1 MIKLTIGNIN
11 ITLHNIDKSLLP
23 VNILKFCSSH
33 RESDL
38 NYYFT
43 FVPKIYAKNDS
54 NYRIIFA
61 NKDLTIYKDCNEH
74 EIRELYFP
82 ENHELY
88 AIYQETSNRN
98 INITICTKR
107 LQLFKFETIFVSTL
121 SLEKQLYLH
130 NSFIF
135 HCSYLDFEGKAILF
149 SGPSGIGKTT
159 HTNLWCQ
166 YLPDR
171 AKVLNGDKC
180 LLSRE
185 GNTFYANGWPICG
198 SSGIC
203 HNERREVRA
212 VVLLQQ
218 APENRLIEEKKI
230 LTFRRVLEQLTV
242 NYWNRE
248 FTEAA
253 MTFADSLVSTLPC
266 FTYGCNISREA
277 VDILYQQLIT
287 ANK

>member
-1 MIKLTIGNIN
+1 MIRLTIGNLHIQLEGIDRVHLPANTLLFESTFEEADLYYTFHTDRQPCLPN
-11 ITLHNIDKSLLP
+11 IPPVYRKPDILVFRQPSRLESRLLILPDNQTAYAYLEETDSNHTEIYFNSAYTSLL
-23 VNILKFCSSH
+23 ST
-33 RESDL
+33 D
-38 NYYFT
+38 
-43 FVPKIYAKNDS
+43 
-54 NYRIIFA
+54 
-61 NKDLTIYKDCNEH
+61 
-74 EIRELYFP
+74 
-82 ENHELY
+82 
-88 AIYQETSNRN
+88 
-98 INITICTKR
+98 
-107 LQLFKFETIFVSTL
+107 TIFHSML
-121 SLEKQLYLH
+121 ALEKHLVLQ
-130 NSFIF
+130 NAFVF

-203 HNERREVRA
+203 YNERREVRA
-212 VVLLQQ
+212 IVLLQQ
-218 APENRLIEEKKI
+218 APKNRLIEEKKI

-248 FTEAA
+248 FTDAA
-253 MTFADSLVSTLPC
+253 MTFADSLVSILPC
-266 FTYGCNISREA
+266 FTYGCNISSEA
-277 VDILYQQLIT
+277 VDTLYQQLIT

>member
-1 MIKLTIGNIN
+1 MIRLTIGN
-11 ITLHNIDKSLLP
+11 LHIQLEGIDRAHLPANSLLFESTFEEADLYYTFHTDRQPRLPNIPP
-23 VNILKFCSSH
+23 VYQKSDILVFRQPSGL
-33 RESDL
+33 ESRLLILPDRQAA
-38 NYYFT
+38 
-43 FVPKIYAKNDS
+43 YAYLEETDS
-54 NYRIIFA
+54 NHME
-61 NKDLTIYKDCNEH
+61 IYFNPA
-74 EIRELYFP
+74 Y
-82 ENHELY
+82 
-88 AIYQETSNRN
+88 TSLLN
-98 INITICTKR
+98 TD
-107 LQLFKFETIFVSTL
+107 TIFHSML
-121 SLEKQLYLH
+121 ALEKHLVLQ
-130 NSFIF
+130 NSFVF
-135 HCSYLDFEGKAILF
+135 HCAYLDFEEKAILF

-180 LLSRE
+180 LLSQD

-248 FTEAA
+248 FTDAA
-253 MTFADSLVSTLPC
+253 MTFADSLVSTLPY

-277 VDILYQQLIT
+277 VDTLYQQLIT
-287 ANK
+287 VNK

>member
-1 MIKLTIGNIN
+1 MIRLTIGNLHIQLEDIDRAHLPAN
-11 ITLHNIDKSLLP
+11 TLLFESTFEEADLYYTFHTDRQPCLPNTPPIYRKPDILVFRQLSGLESRLLILPDGQAAYAYLEETDSQHTEIYFNPAYTSLL
-23 VNILKFCSSH
+23 NT
-33 RESDL
+33 D
-38 NYYFT
+38 
-43 FVPKIYAKNDS
+43 
-54 NYRIIFA
+54 
-61 NKDLTIYKDCNEH
+61 
-74 EIRELYFP
+74 
-82 ENHELY
+82 
-88 AIYQETSNRN
+88 
-98 INITICTKR
+98 
-107 LQLFKFETIFVSTL
+107 TIFHSML
-121 SLEKQLYLH
+121 ALEKHLVLQ
-130 NSFIF
+130 NSFVF

-166 YLPDR
+166 YLPDQ

-212 VVLLQQ
+212 IVLLQQ
-218 APENRLIEEKKI
+218 APDNRLIEEKKM

-248 FTEAA
+248 FTDAA

-277 VDILYQQLIT
+277 VDTLYQQLT
-287 ANK
+287 TTNK

>member
-1 MIKLTIGNIN
+1 MIRLTIGNLHIQLEGIDRAHLPAN
-11 ITLHNIDKSLLP
+11 TLLFESTFEEADLYYTFHTDQQPRLPNTPPIYRKPDILVFRQPSRLESRLLILPDRQAAYAYLEETDSQHTEIYFNPAYTSLL
-23 VNILKFCSSH
+23 NT
-33 RESDL
+33 D
-38 NYYFT
+38 
-43 FVPKIYAKNDS
+43 
-54 NYRIIFA
+54 
-61 NKDLTIYKDCNEH
+61 
-74 EIRELYFP
+74 
-82 ENHELY
+82 
-88 AIYQETSNRN
+88 
-98 INITICTKR
+98 
-107 LQLFKFETIFVSTL
+107 TIFHSML
-121 SLEKQLYLH
+121 ALEKHLVLR
-130 NSFIF
+130 NSFVF

-203 HNERREVRA
+203 YNERREVRA

-287 ANK
+287 SNK

>member
-1 MIKLTIGNIN
+1 MIRLTIGNLHIQLEGIDRAHLPTN
-11 ITLHNIDKSLLP
+11 TLLFESTFQEADLYYTFHTNRQPHLPNRPPVYRKPDILVFRQPSGLESRLLMLPDRQAAYAYLEETDSNHMEIYFNSAYTSLL
-23 VNILKFCSSH
+23 SA
-33 RESDL
+33 D
-38 NYYFT
+38 
-43 FVPKIYAKNDS
+43 
-54 NYRIIFA
+54 
-61 NKDLTIYKDCNEH
+61 
-74 EIRELYFP
+74 
-82 ENHELY
+82 
-88 AIYQETSNRN
+88 
-98 INITICTKR
+98 
-107 LQLFKFETIFVSTL
+107 TIFHSML
-121 SLEKQLYLH
+121 ALEKHLVLQ
-130 NSFIF
+130 NSFVF

-203 HNERREVRA
+203 YNERREVRA

-248 FTEAA
+248 FTDAA

-277 VDILYQQLIT
+277 VDTLYQQLIT

>member
-1 MIKLTIGNIN
+1 MIRLTIGNLHIQLEGIDRAHLPANTLLFESTFEEVDLYYTFHTDRQPHLPN
-11 ITLHNIDKSLLP
+11 IPPIYQKPDILVFRQPSGLESRLL
-23 VNILKFCSSH
+23 ILPDSQ
-33 RESDL
+33 
-38 NYYFT
+38 T
-43 FVPKIYAKNDS
+43 AYAYLEETDS
-54 NYRIIFA
+54 NH
-61 NKDLTIYKDCNEH
+61 TEIYFNPA
-74 EIRELYFP
+74 Y
-82 ENHELY
+82 
-88 AIYQETSNRN
+88 TS
-98 INITICTKR
+98 
-107 LQLFKFETIFVSTL
+107 LQNTDTIFHSML
-121 SLEKQLYLH
+121 ALEKHLVLQ
-130 NSFIF
+130 NSFAF
-135 HCSYLDFEGKAILF
+135 HCAYLDFEGKAILF

-287 ANK
+287 SNK

>member
-1 MIKLTIGNIN
+1 MIRLTIGNLHIQLEGIDRAYLPANTLLFESTFEEADLYYTFHTDRQPCLPN
-11 ITLHNIDKSLLP
+11 IPPVYRKPDILVFRQPSGLESRLLILPDGQAAYAYLEETDSNHTEIYFNPAYTSLL
-23 VNILKFCSSH
+23 NT
-33 RESDL
+33 D
-38 NYYFT
+38 
-43 FVPKIYAKNDS
+43 
-54 NYRIIFA
+54 
-61 NKDLTIYKDCNEH
+61 
-74 EIRELYFP
+74 
-82 ENHELY
+82 
-88 AIYQETSNRN
+88 
-98 INITICTKR
+98 
-107 LQLFKFETIFVSTL
+107 TIFHSML
-121 SLEKQLYLH
+121 ALEKQLVLQ
-130 NSFIF
+130 NSFVF
-135 HCSYLDFEGKAILF
+135 HCSYLNFEGKAILF

-166 YLPDR
+166 YLPDQ

-212 VVLLQQ
+212 IVLLQQ

-248 FTEAA
+248 FTDAA

-277 VDILYQQLIT
+277 VNTLYQQLIT
-287 ANK
+287 SNK

>member
-1 MIKLTIGNIN
+1 MIRLTIGNLHIQLEGIDRAHLPAN
-11 ITLHNIDKSLLP
+11 TLLFESTFEEADLYYTFHTDQQPRLPNTPPIYRKPDILVFRQPSRLESRLLILPDRQAAYAYLEETDSQHTEIYFNPAYTSLL
-23 VNILKFCSSH
+23 NT
-33 RESDL
+33 D
-38 NYYFT
+38 
-43 FVPKIYAKNDS
+43 
-54 NYRIIFA
+54 
-61 NKDLTIYKDCNEH
+61 
-74 EIRELYFP
+74 
-82 ENHELY
+82 
-88 AIYQETSNRN
+88 
-98 INITICTKR
+98 
-107 LQLFKFETIFVSTL
+107 TIFHSML
-121 SLEKQLYLH
+121 ALEKHLVLR
-130 NSFIF
+130 NSFVF

-203 HNERREVRA
+203 YNERREVRA

-248 FTEAA
+248 FTDAA

-287 ANK
+287 SNK

>member
-1 MIKLTIGNIN
+1 MIRLTIGNLHIQLEGIDRAHLPAN
-11 ITLHNIDKSLLP
+11 TLLFESTFEEADLYYTFHTDQQPRLPNTPPIYRKPDILVFRQPSRLESRLLILPDRQAAYAYLEETDSQHTEIYFNPAYTSLL
-23 VNILKFCSSH
+23 NT
-33 RESDL
+33 D
-38 NYYFT
+38 
-43 FVPKIYAKNDS
+43 
-54 NYRIIFA
+54 
-61 NKDLTIYKDCNEH
+61 
-74 EIRELYFP
+74 
-82 ENHELY
+82 
-88 AIYQETSNRN
+88 
-98 INITICTKR
+98 
-107 LQLFKFETIFVSTL
+107 TIFHSML
-121 SLEKQLYLH
+121 ALEKHLVLR
-130 NSFIF
+130 NSFVF

-180 LLSRE
+180 LLSHE

-198 SSGIC
+198 SSGLC
-203 HNERREVRA
+203 YNERREVRA

-287 ANK
+287 SNK

>member
-1 MIKLTIGNIN
+1 MIRLTIGNLHIQLEDIDRAHLPAN
-11 ITLHNIDKSLLP
+11 TLLFESTFEEADLYYTFHTDRQPCLPNTPPIYRKPDILVFRQLSGLESRLLILPDGQAAYAYLEETDSQHTEIYFNPAYTSLL
-23 VNILKFCSSH
+23 NT
-33 RESDL
+33 D
-38 NYYFT
+38 
-43 FVPKIYAKNDS
+43 
-54 NYRIIFA
+54 
-61 NKDLTIYKDCNEH
+61 
-74 EIRELYFP
+74 
-82 ENHELY
+82 
-88 AIYQETSNRN
+88 
-98 INITICTKR
+98 
-107 LQLFKFETIFVSTL
+107 TIFHSML
-121 SLEKQLYLH
+121 ALEKHLVLQ
-130 NSFIF
+130 NSFVF
-135 HCSYLDFEGKAILF
+135 HCSYIDFEGKAVLF

-203 HNERREVRA
+203 YNERREVRA

-218 APENRLIEEKKI
+218 APENRLIEEKKM
-230 LTFRRVLEQLTV
+230 LMFRRVLEQLTV
-242 NYWNRE
+242 NYWNRK
-248 FTEAA
+248 FTDAA

-266 FTYGCNISREA
+266 FTYACNISREA
-277 VDILYQQLIT
+277 VDTLYQQLIT

>member
-1 MIKLTIGNIN
+1 MIRLTIGNLHIQLEGIDRAHLPAN
-11 ITLHNIDKSLLP
+11 TLLFESTFEEADLYYTFHTDQQPRLPNTPPIYRKPDILVFRQPSRLESRLLILPDRQAAYAYLEETDSQHTEIYFNPAYTSLL
-23 VNILKFCSSH
+23 NT
-33 RESDL
+33 D
-38 NYYFT
+38 
-43 FVPKIYAKNDS
+43 
-54 NYRIIFA
+54 
-61 NKDLTIYKDCNEH
+61 
-74 EIRELYFP
+74 
-82 ENHELY
+82 
-88 AIYQETSNRN
+88 
-98 INITICTKR
+98 
-107 LQLFKFETIFVSTL
+107 TIFHSML
-121 SLEKQLYLH
+121 ALEKHLVLR
-130 NSFIF
+130 NSFVF

-203 HNERREVRA
+203 YNERREVRA
-212 VVLLQQ
+212 IVLLQQ

-287 ANK
+287 SNK

>member
-1 MIKLTIGNIN
+1 ML
-11 ITLHNIDKSLLP
+11 
-23 VNILKFCSSH
+23 
-33 RESDL
+33 
-38 NYYFT
+38 
-43 FVPKIYAKNDS
+43 A
-54 NYRIIFA
+54 
-61 NKDLTIYKDCNEH
+61 
-74 EIRELYFP
+74 
-82 ENHELY
+82 
-88 AIYQETSNRN
+88 
-98 INITICTKR
+98 
-107 LQLFKFETIFVSTL
+107 
-121 SLEKQLYLH
+121 LEKHLVLQ
-130 NSFIF
+130 NSFAF
-135 HCSYLDFEGKAILF
+135 HCAYLDFEGKAILF

-166 YLPDR
+166 YLPDQ

-185 GNTFYANGWPICG
+185 GSTFYANGWPICG

-287 ANK
+287 SNK

>member
-1 MIKLTIGNIN
+1 MIRLTIGNLHIQLEGIDRVHLPAN
-11 ITLHNIDKSLLP
+11 TLLFESTFEEADLYYTFHTDQNPRLPDMPPVYRKPDILVFRQPSGLESRLLILPDGQAAYAYMEETDSNHTEIYFNPAYTSLL
-23 VNILKFCSSH
+23 NT
-33 RESDL
+33 D
-38 NYYFT
+38 
-43 FVPKIYAKNDS
+43 
-54 NYRIIFA
+54 
-61 NKDLTIYKDCNEH
+61 
-74 EIRELYFP
+74 
-82 ENHELY
+82 
-88 AIYQETSNRN
+88 
-98 INITICTKR
+98 
-107 LQLFKFETIFVSTL
+107 TIFHSML
-121 SLEKQLYLH
+121 ALEKHLVLR
-130 NSFIF
+130 NSFVF
-135 HCSYLDFEGKAILF
+135 HCSYLDFEGKAVLF

-166 YLPDR
+166 YLPDQ

-180 LLSRE
+180 LLSHE

-203 HNERREVRA
+203 YNERREVRA
-212 VVLLQQ
+212 IVLLQQ
-218 APENRLIEEKKI
+218 APENKLIEEKKI

-248 FTEAA
+248 FTDAA

-277 VDILYQQLIT
+277 VDTLYQQLIT

>member
-1 MIKLTIGNIN
+1 MIRLTIGELHIQLEGIDRAHLPAN
-11 ITLHNIDKSLLP
+11 TLLFESTFEEADLYYTFHTDRKPRLADMPPIYRKPDILVFRQPSGLESRLL
-23 VNILKFCSSH
+23 ILP
-33 RESDL
+33 DGQAA
-38 NYYFT
+38 
-43 FVPKIYAKNDS
+43 YAYLEENDS
-54 NYRIIFA
+54 NHME
-61 NKDLTIYKDCNEH
+61 IYFNPA
-74 EIRELYFP
+74 Y
-82 ENHELY
+82 
-88 AIYQETSNRN
+88 TS
-98 INITICTKR
+98 
-107 LQLFKFETIFVSTL
+107 LLSADTIFHSML
-121 SLEKQLYLH
+121 ALEKHLVLQ
-130 NSFIF
+130 NSFVF
-135 HCSYLDFEGKAILF
+135 HCSYLDFEGKAVLF

-180 LLSRE
+180 LLSQE

-203 HNERREVRA
+203 YNERREVRA

-248 FTEAA
+248 FTDAA

-266 FTYGCNISREA
+266 FTYDCNISREA
-277 VDILYQQLIT
+277 VDTLYQQLIT
-287 ANK
+287 VNK

>member
-1 MIKLTIGNIN
+1 MIRLTIGNLHIQLEGIDRAHLPAN
-11 ITLHNIDKSLLP
+11 TLLFESAFEEADLYYTFHTDQQPRLPNTPPIYRKPDILVFRQPSRLESRLLILPDRQAAYAYLEETDSRHTEIYFNPAYTSLL
-23 VNILKFCSSH
+23 NT
-33 RESDL
+33 D
-38 NYYFT
+38 
-43 FVPKIYAKNDS
+43 
-54 NYRIIFA
+54 
-61 NKDLTIYKDCNEH
+61 
-74 EIRELYFP
+74 
-82 ENHELY
+82 
-88 AIYQETSNRN
+88 
-98 INITICTKR
+98 
-107 LQLFKFETIFVSTL
+107 TIFHSML
-121 SLEKQLYLH
+121 ALEKHLVLQ
-130 NSFIF
+130 NSFVF

-166 YLPDR
+166 YLPDQ

-203 HNERREVRA
+203 YNERREVRA

-248 FTEAA
+248 FTDAA

-277 VDILYQQLIT
+277 VDTLYQQLT
-287 ANK
+287 TTNK

>member
-1 MIKLTIGNIN
+1 MIRLTIGNLHIQLEGIDRAHLPAN
-11 ITLHNIDKSLLP
+11 TLLFESTFEEADLYYTFHTDRQPRLPNTPPVYRKPDILVFRQLSGLESRLLILPDGQAAYAYLEETDSQHTEIYFNPAYTSLL
-23 VNILKFCSSH
+23 NT
-33 RESDL
+33 D
-38 NYYFT
+38 
-43 FVPKIYAKNDS
+43 
-54 NYRIIFA
+54 
-61 NKDLTIYKDCNEH
+61 
-74 EIRELYFP
+74 
-82 ENHELY
+82 
-88 AIYQETSNRN
+88 
-98 INITICTKR
+98 
-107 LQLFKFETIFVSTL
+107 TIFHSML
-121 SLEKQLYLH
+121 ALEKHLVLQ
-130 NSFIF
+130 NSFVF

-248 FTEAA
+248 FTDAA

-277 VDILYQQLIT
+277 VDTLYQQLIT

>member
-1 MIKLTIGNIN
+1 MIRLTIGNLHIQLEGIDRAHLPAN
-11 ITLHNIDKSLLP
+11 TLLFESTFEEADLYYTFHTDQQPRLPNTPPIYRKPDILVFRQPSRLESRLLILPDRQAAYAYLEETDSRHTEIYFNPAYTSLL
-23 VNILKFCSSH
+23 NT
-33 RESDL
+33 D
-38 NYYFT
+38 
-43 FVPKIYAKNDS
+43 
-54 NYRIIFA
+54 
-61 NKDLTIYKDCNEH
+61 
-74 EIRELYFP
+74 
-82 ENHELY
+82 
-88 AIYQETSNRN
+88 
-98 INITICTKR
+98 
-107 LQLFKFETIFVSTL
+107 TIFHSML
-121 SLEKQLYLH
+121 ALEKHLVLR
-130 NSFIF
+130 NSFVF

-203 HNERREVRA
+203 YNERREVRA
-212 VVLLQQ
+212 IVLLQQ

-287 ANK
+287 SNK

>member
-1 MIKLTIGNIN
+1 MIRLTIGNLHIQLEGIN
-11 ITLHNIDKSLLP
+11 KANLPANTLLFESTFEEADLYYTFHTDRQPCLPNIPPVYRKPDILVFRQPSGLESRLLILPDGQAAYAYLEETDSQHTEIYFNPTYTSLL
-23 VNILKFCSSH
+23 NT
-33 RESDL
+33 D
-38 NYYFT
+38 
-43 FVPKIYAKNDS
+43 
-54 NYRIIFA
+54 
-61 NKDLTIYKDCNEH
+61 
-74 EIRELYFP
+74 
-82 ENHELY
+82 
-88 AIYQETSNRN
+88 
-98 INITICTKR
+98 
-107 LQLFKFETIFVSTL
+107 TIFHSML
-121 SLEKQLYLH
+121 ALEKHLVLQ
-130 NSFIF
+130 NSFVF

-166 YLPDR
+166 YLPDQ

-203 HNERREVRA
+203 YNERREVRA

-248 FTEAA
+248 FTDAA
-253 MTFADSLVSTLPC
+253 ITFADSLVSTLPC
-266 FTYGCNISREA
+266 FMYGCNISREA
-277 VDILYQQLIT
+277 VDTLYQQLIT

>member
-1 MIKLTIGNIN
+1 MIRLTIGNLHIQLEGIDRAYLPANTLLFESTFEEADLYYTFHTDRQPCLPN
-11 ITLHNIDKSLLP
+11 IPPVYRKPDILVFRQPSGLESRLLILPDGQAAYAYLEETDSNHTEIYFNPAYTSLL
-23 VNILKFCSSH
+23 NTDTILHSM
-33 RESDL
+33 L
-38 NYYFT
+38 
-43 FVPKIYAKNDS
+43 A
-54 NYRIIFA
+54 
-61 NKDLTIYKDCNEH
+61 
-74 EIRELYFP
+74 
-82 ENHELY
+82 
-88 AIYQETSNRN
+88 
-98 INITICTKR
+98 
-107 LQLFKFETIFVSTL
+107 
-121 SLEKQLYLH
+121 LEKHLVLQ
-130 NSFIF
+130 NSFVF

-166 YLPDR
+166 YLPDQ

-203 HNERREVRA
+203 HNECREVRA
-212 VVLLQQ
+212 IVLLQQ

-248 FTEAA
+248 FTDAA

-277 VDILYQQLIT
+277 VDTLYQQLIT

>member
-1 MIKLTIGNIN
+1 MIRLTIGNLHIQLEGIDRAHLPTN
-11 ITLHNIDKSLLP
+11 TLLFESTFEEADLYYTFHTDQNPRLPDMPPVYRKPDILVFRQPSGLESRLLILPDGQAAYAYLEETDSNHTEIYFNPAYTSLL
-23 VNILKFCSSH
+23 SA
-33 RESDL
+33 D
-38 NYYFT
+38 
-43 FVPKIYAKNDS
+43 
-54 NYRIIFA
+54 
-61 NKDLTIYKDCNEH
+61 
-74 EIRELYFP
+74 
-82 ENHELY
+82 
-88 AIYQETSNRN
+88 
-98 INITICTKR
+98 
-107 LQLFKFETIFVSTL
+107 TIFHSML
-121 SLEKQLYLH
+121 ALEKHLVLR
-130 NSFIF
+130 NSFVF
-135 HCSYLDFEGKAILF
+135 HCSYLDFEGKAVLF

-248 FTEAA
+248 FTDAA

-277 VDILYQQLIT
+277 VDTLYQQLIT

>member
-1 MIKLTIGNIN
+1 MIRLTIGNLHIQLEGIDRAYLPANTLLFESIFEEADLYYTFHTDQNPRLPN
-11 ITLHNIDKSLLP
+11 IPPVYRKPDILVFRQPSGLESRLLILPDGQAAYAYLEETDSNRTEIYFNPAYTSLL
-23 VNILKFCSSH
+23 SA
-33 RESDL
+33 D
-38 NYYFT
+38 
-43 FVPKIYAKNDS
+43 
-54 NYRIIFA
+54 
-61 NKDLTIYKDCNEH
+61 
-74 EIRELYFP
+74 
-82 ENHELY
+82 
-88 AIYQETSNRN
+88 
-98 INITICTKR
+98 
-107 LQLFKFETIFVSTL
+107 TIFHSML
-121 SLEKQLYLH
+121 ALEKHLVLQ
-130 NSFIF
+130 NSFVF
-135 HCSYLDFEGKAILF
+135 HCSYLDFEGKAVLF

-166 YLPDR
+166 YLPNR

-203 HNERREVRA
+203 YNERREVRA

-248 FTEAA
+248 FTDAA

-277 VDILYQQLIT
+277 VNTLYQQLIT

>member
-1 MIKLTIGNIN
+1 MIRLTIGNLHIQLEGIDRAHLPAN
-11 ITLHNIDKSLLP
+11 TLLFESTFEEADLYYTFHIDQQPRLPNTPPVYRKPDILVFRQPSGLESRLLILPDGQAAYAYLEETDSQHTEIYFNPAYTSLL
-23 VNILKFCSSH
+23 ST
-33 RESDL
+33 D
-38 NYYFT
+38 
-43 FVPKIYAKNDS
+43 
-54 NYRIIFA
+54 
-61 NKDLTIYKDCNEH
+61 
-74 EIRELYFP
+74 
-82 ENHELY
+82 
-88 AIYQETSNRN
+88 
-98 INITICTKR
+98 
-107 LQLFKFETIFVSTL
+107 TIFHSML
-121 SLEKQLYLH
+121 ALEKHLVLQ
-130 NSFIF
+130 NSFAF
-135 HCSYLDFEGKAILF
+135 HCAYLDFEGKAILF

-166 YLPDR
+166 YLPDQ

-287 ANK
+287 SNK

>member
-1 MIKLTIGNIN
+1 MIRLTIGNLHIQLEGIDRAYLPAN
-11 ITLHNIDKSLLP
+11 TLLFESTFEEADLYYTFHTDRQPRLPNTPPIYRKPDILVFRQPSELESRLLILPDGQAAYAYLEETDSQHTEIYFNPAYTSLL
-23 VNILKFCSSH
+23 NT
-33 RESDL
+33 D
-38 NYYFT
+38 
-43 FVPKIYAKNDS
+43 
-54 NYRIIFA
+54 
-61 NKDLTIYKDCNEH
+61 
-74 EIRELYFP
+74 
-82 ENHELY
+82 
-88 AIYQETSNRN
+88 
-98 INITICTKR
+98 
-107 LQLFKFETIFVSTL
+107 TIFHSML
-121 SLEKQLYLH
+121 ALEKHLVLQ
-130 NSFIF
+130 NSFVF

-166 YLPDR
+166 YLPDQ

-212 VVLLQQ
+212 IVLLQQ
-218 APENRLIEEKKI
+218 APDNRLIEEKKM

-248 FTEAA
+248 FTDAA

-277 VDILYQQLIT
+277 VDTLYQQLT
-287 ANK
+287 TTNK

>member
-1 MIKLTIGNIN
+1 MIRLTIGNLHIQLEGIDRAHLPAN
-11 ITLHNIDKSLLP
+11 TLLFESTFEEADLYYTFHIDQQPRLPNTPPVYRKPDILVFRQPSGLESRLLILPDGQAAYAYLEETDSQHTEIYFNPAYTSLL
-23 VNILKFCSSH
+23 ST
-33 RESDL
+33 D
-38 NYYFT
+38 
-43 FVPKIYAKNDS
+43 
-54 NYRIIFA
+54 
-61 NKDLTIYKDCNEH
+61 
-74 EIRELYFP
+74 
-82 ENHELY
+82 
-88 AIYQETSNRN
+88 
-98 INITICTKR
+98 
-107 LQLFKFETIFVSTL
+107 TIFHSML
-121 SLEKQLYLH
+121 ALEKHLVLQ
-130 NSFIF
+130 NSFAF
-135 HCSYLDFEGKAILF
+135 HCAYLDFEGKAILF

-166 YLPDR
+166 YLPDQ

-212 VVLLQQ
+212 VILLQQ

-287 ANK
+287 SNK

>member
-1 MIKLTIGNIN
+1 MEGIN
-11 ITLHNIDKSLLP
+11 RAHLPANTLLFESTFEEADLYYTFHTDQQPRLPNTPPIYRKPDILVFRQPSGLESRLLILPDRQAAYAYLEETDSRHTEIYFNPAYTSLL
-23 VNILKFCSSH
+23 SA
-33 RESDL
+33 D
-38 NYYFT
+38 
-43 FVPKIYAKNDS
+43 
-54 NYRIIFA
+54 
-61 NKDLTIYKDCNEH
+61 
-74 EIRELYFP
+74 
-82 ENHELY
+82 
-88 AIYQETSNRN
+88 
-98 INITICTKR
+98 
-107 LQLFKFETIFVSTL
+107 TIFHSML
-121 SLEKQLYLH
+121 ALEKHLVLR
-130 NSFIF
+130 NSFVF
-135 HCSYLDFEGKAILF
+135 HCSYLDFERKAILF

-166 YLPDR
+166 YLPGR
-171 AKVLNGDKC
+171 ANVLNGDKC

-203 HNERREVRA
+203 YNERREVRA

-248 FTEAA
+248 FTNAA
-253 MTFADSLVSTLPC
+253 MTFANSLVSTLPC

-277 VDILYQQLIT
+277 VDTLYQQLII

>member
-1 MIKLTIGNIN
+1 MIRLTIGNLHIQLEDIDRAHLPAN
-11 ITLHNIDKSLLP
+11 TLLFESTFEEADLYYTFHTDQQPRLPNTPPIYRKPDILVFRQPSRLESRLLILPDRQAAYAYLEETDSQHTEIYFNPAYTSLL
-23 VNILKFCSSH
+23 NT
-33 RESDL
+33 D
-38 NYYFT
+38 
-43 FVPKIYAKNDS
+43 
-54 NYRIIFA
+54 
-61 NKDLTIYKDCNEH
+61 
-74 EIRELYFP
+74 
-82 ENHELY
+82 
-88 AIYQETSNRN
+88 
-98 INITICTKR
+98 
-107 LQLFKFETIFVSTL
+107 TIFHSML
-121 SLEKQLYLH
+121 ALEKHLVLQ
-130 NSFIF
+130 NSFVF
-135 HCSYLDFEGKAILF
+135 HCSYLNFEGKAILF

-166 YLPDR
+166 YLPDQ

-287 ANK
+287 SNK

>member
-1 MIKLTIGNIN
+1 MIRLTIGNLHIQLEGIDRAHLPAN
-11 ITLHNIDKSLLP
+11 TLLFESTFEEADLYYTFHIDQQPRLPNTPPVYRKPDILVFRQPSGLESRLLILPDGQAAYAYLEETDSQHTEIYFNPAYTSLL
-23 VNILKFCSSH
+23 ST
-33 RESDL
+33 D
-38 NYYFT
+38 
-43 FVPKIYAKNDS
+43 
-54 NYRIIFA
+54 
-61 NKDLTIYKDCNEH
+61 
-74 EIRELYFP
+74 
-82 ENHELY
+82 
-88 AIYQETSNRN
+88 
-98 INITICTKR
+98 
-107 LQLFKFETIFVSTL
+107 TIFHSML
-121 SLEKQLYLH
+121 ALEKHLVLQ
-130 NSFIF
+130 NSFAF
-135 HCSYLDFEGKAILF
+135 HCAYLDFEGKAILF

-203 HNERREVRA
+203 YNERREVRA
-212 VVLLQQ
+212 IVLLQQ

-287 ANK
+287 SNK

>member
-1 MIKLTIGNIN
+1 MIRLTIGNLHIQLEGIDRAHLPAN
-11 ITLHNIDKSLLP
+11 TLLFESTFEEADLYYTFHTDQNPRLPDMPPIYRKPDILVFRQPSELESRLLILPDRQAAYAYLEETDSQHTEIYFNPAYTSLL
-23 VNILKFCSSH
+23 NTDTILHSM
-33 RESDL
+33 L
-38 NYYFT
+38 
-43 FVPKIYAKNDS
+43 A
-54 NYRIIFA
+54 
-61 NKDLTIYKDCNEH
+61 
-74 EIRELYFP
+74 
-82 ENHELY
+82 
-88 AIYQETSNRN
+88 
-98 INITICTKR
+98 
-107 LQLFKFETIFVSTL
+107 
-121 SLEKQLYLH
+121 LEKHLVLQ
-130 NSFIF
+130 NSFVF

-212 VVLLQQ
+212 IVLLQQ
-218 APENRLIEEKKI
+218 APENKLIEEKKI

-248 FTEAA
+248 FTDAA

-266 FTYGCNISREA
+266 VTYGCNISREA
-277 VDILYQQLIT
+277 VDTLYQQLIT

>member
-1 MIKLTIGNIN
+1 MPNTPPIYRKPDILVFRQPSELESRLLILPDSQTAYAYLEETDSQHTEIYFNPAY
-11 ITLHNIDKSLLP
+11 TSLL
-23 VNILKFCSSH
+23 SA
-33 RESDL
+33 D
-38 NYYFT
+38 
-43 FVPKIYAKNDS
+43 
-54 NYRIIFA
+54 
-61 NKDLTIYKDCNEH
+61 
-74 EIRELYFP
+74 
-82 ENHELY
+82 
-88 AIYQETSNRN
+88 
-98 INITICTKR
+98 
-107 LQLFKFETIFVSTL
+107 TIFHSML
-121 SLEKQLYLH
+121 ALEKHLVLQ
-130 NSFIF
+130 NSFVF

-166 YLPDR
+166 YLPNR

-185 GNTFYANGWPICG
+185 GSTFYANGWPICG

-203 HNERREVRA
+203 YNERREVRA
-212 VVLLQQ
+212 IVLLQQ
-218 APENRLIEEKKI
+218 APENRLIEEKKM

-248 FTEAA
+248 FTDAA

-277 VDILYQQLIT
+277 VDTLYQQLT
-287 ANK
+287 TTNK

>member
-1 MIKLTIGNIN
+1 MPAGTRLKGDTLKLETYGLESRLLILPDGQAAYAYLEETDSNRTEIYFN
-11 ITLHNIDKSLLP
+11 PAYTSLL
-23 VNILKFCSSH
+23 SA
-33 RESDL
+33 D
-38 NYYFT
+38 
-43 FVPKIYAKNDS
+43 
-54 NYRIIFA
+54 
-61 NKDLTIYKDCNEH
+61 
-74 EIRELYFP
+74 
-82 ENHELY
+82 
-88 AIYQETSNRN
+88 
-98 INITICTKR
+98 
-107 LQLFKFETIFVSTL
+107 TIFHSML
-121 SLEKQLYLH
+121 ALEKHLVLQ
-130 NSFIF
+130 NSFVF

-166 YLPDR
+166 YLPNR

-203 HNERREVRA
+203 YNERREVRA
-212 VVLLQQ
+212 IVLLQQ

-248 FTEAA
+248 FTDAA

-277 VDILYQQLIT
+277 VDTLYQQLIT

>member
-1 MIKLTIGNIN
+1 MIRLTIGNLHIQLEGIDRAHLPAN
-11 ITLHNIDKSLLP
+11 TLLFESTFEEADLYYTFHIDQQPRLPNTPPIYRKPDILVFRQPSRLESRLLILPDRQAAYAYLEETDSRHTEIYFNPAYTSLL
-23 VNILKFCSSH
+23 ST
-33 RESDL
+33 D
-38 NYYFT
+38 
-43 FVPKIYAKNDS
+43 
-54 NYRIIFA
+54 
-61 NKDLTIYKDCNEH
+61 
-74 EIRELYFP
+74 
-82 ENHELY
+82 
-88 AIYQETSNRN
+88 
-98 INITICTKR
+98 
-107 LQLFKFETIFVSTL
+107 TIFHSML
-121 SLEKQLYLH
+121 ALEKHLVLQ
-130 NSFIF
+130 NSFAF
-135 HCSYLDFEGKAILF
+135 HCAYLDFEGKAILF

-166 YLPDR
+166 YLPDQ

-287 ANK
+287 SNK